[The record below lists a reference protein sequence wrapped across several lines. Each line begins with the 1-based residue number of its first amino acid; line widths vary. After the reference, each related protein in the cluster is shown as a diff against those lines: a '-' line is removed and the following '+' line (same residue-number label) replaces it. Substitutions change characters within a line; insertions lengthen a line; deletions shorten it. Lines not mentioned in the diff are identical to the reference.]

1 MEQKLIL
8 AKLVWNNDL
17 ELANHPANNAWD
29 PKNDHENLVV

>member
-17 ELANHPANNAWD
+17 ELPDHPDNNVWD
-29 PKNDHENLVV
+29 PKGDHENLVV